1 MPMLQTK
8 ALTPLHFKVQ
18 VPYGEYYQT
27 REKVSIVFKMNTTSI
42 NYWKI
47 GPHQALLLPNEK
59 KGLIAGFQSIKQ
71 VQYS

>member
-27 REKVSIVFKMNTTSI
+27 R
-42 NYWKI
+42 KI